1 LKIVQKLPWPS
12 LAILLISYTSF
23 AAALP
28 PLNWLDEPP
37 SFSAEVRLWILATLL
52 ALSFTALLTAPL
64 RQLKEG
70 MVKGFQSD
78 LGLLLGVV
86 TLGFFSV
93 LILSRIHV
101 FYRGF
106 VLLCSGALARLDLQ
120 TLGFTEWQ
128 AFFILA
134 ITSVLGLIVGWMMAY
149 LS

>member
-1 LKIVQKLPWPS
+1 MIQKLPWPS

-28 PLNWLDEPP
+28 PLNWSEQPP
-37 SFSAEVRLWILATLL
+37 SFSAEVRLWILEALL

-64 RQLKEG
+64 RRLKEG
-70 MVKGFQSD
+70 IVKGFESD

-86 TLGFFSV
+86 TLCFFSV

-134 ITSVLGLIVGWMMAY
+134 ITSVLGLFVGGVMAY

>member
-1 LKIVQKLPWPS
+1 MIQKLPWPS
-12 LAILLISYTSF
+12 LAILLIAYTSF

-64 RQLKEG
+64 RQLKQG
-70 MVKGFQSD
+70 VVKGFQSD

-106 VLLCSGALARLDLQ
+106 VLLCAGALARLDLQ
-120 TLGFTEWQ
+120 TLGFNEWH

-134 ITSVLGLIVGWMMAY
+134 ITSAFGLIVGGVMAY